1 MKAYHTDKDGIGI
14 WRLSG
19 VVGIADALTLLR
31 SLDKRENGC
40 FIIDF
45 EQVDHIDYRAF
56 ELLEERRPRG
66 AKLLYSG
73 LNDYVLDIYAFVR
86 DSRGVAV
93 YPDVQQAL
101 SYLTVERGKI
111 CLPASR
117 NSRRR
122 V

>member
-19 VVGIADALTLLR
+19 VVGTADALTLLR
-31 SLDKRENGC
+31 SLDNRENGC

-56 ELLEERRPRG
+56 ELLEARRPRG
-66 AKLLYSG
+66 AKFLFSG
-73 LNDYVLDIYAFVR
+73 LSDYVLDIYAFVK
-86 DSRGVAV
+86 DFRGVSI
-93 YPDVQQAL
+93 YPDIQRAL

-111 CLPASR
+111 CSPASR
-117 NSRRR
+117 DSRRR
-122 V
+122 G

>member
-19 VVGIADALTLLR
+19 VVELGDALTLIR
-31 SLDKRENGC
+31 SLSGRQNGC

-45 EQVDHIDYRAF
+45 EGVDHIDYRAF
-56 ELLEERRPRG
+56 EALEEGCPRG

-86 DSRGVAV
+86 HSEDISL
-93 YPDVQQAL
+93 YPDIQRAL
-101 SYLTVERGKI
+101 SYLTVVRGKI
-111 CLPASR
+111 CSYKSR
-117 NSRRR
+117 NSHGRG
-122 V
+122 

>member
-1 MKAYHTDKDGIGI
+1 MKAYHTDRDGIGI

-31 SLDKRENGC
+31 SLDEHENGC

-56 ELLEERRPRG
+56 ELLETRRPSG
-66 AKLLYSG
+66 SKLLYSG
-73 LNDYVLDIYAFVR
+73 LNDYVLDIYALVS
-86 DSRGVAV
+86 DPRGIAI
-93 YPDVQQAL
+93 YPDVQRAL
-101 SYLTVERGKI
+101 SYLTVEWGKI
-111 CLPASR
+111 YSPAPR
-117 NSRRR
+117 GSRRR